1 MSAPDHV
8 FLLGEEDIPPRIAG
22 FPHRLALLP
31 VGTAIA
37 DLGQAECRCSGIFLI
52 EPDCAHFALSD
63 PAFDHYLKRRLP
75 ILVYSRRP
83 RDLRPF
89 LRRSE
94 ALKQRGYGVEAVS

>member
-1 MSAPDHV
+1 MSPPDYLL
-8 FLLGEEDIPPRIAG
+8 LLGEEDIPPRIAG

-31 VGTAIA
+31 VGTTIA
-37 DLGQAECRCSGIFLI
+37 DLGQADCRCSGIFLI

-63 PAFDHYLKRRLP
+63 PAFDHYLKCRVP

-89 LRRSE
+89 LRRSD
-94 ALKQRGYGVEAVS
+94 ALKQRGYSVKAAS